1 VGVGGPSG
9 AYSTNVDLSAL
20 GKALLIAGAVVALV
34 GLLLVLAGKGVLPRL
49 PGDVSFSRG
58 NTRVYI
64 PLGTSIV
71 LSVLLT
77 ILLNLFV
84 RR

>member
-1 VGVGGPSG
+1 
-9 AYSTNVDLSAL
+9 VDLSAL
-20 GKALLIAGAVVALV
+20 GKALLIGGAVVALV
-34 GLLLVLAGKGVLPRL
+34 GLLLVLAGRGILPRL
-49 PGDVSFSRG
+49 PGDVSLGRG

-77 ILLNLFV
+77 IMLNLFI

>member
-1 VGVGGPSG
+1 M
-9 AYSTNVDLSAL
+9 ADL
-20 GKALLIAGAVVALV
+20 GRILLIVAAVIAVV
-34 GLLLVLAGKGVLPRL
+34 GLLLLLSGRGILPRL
-49 PGDVSFSRG
+49 PGDVVIDRG

-71 LSVLLT
+71 VSLVLTLV
-77 ILLNLFV
+77 LNLFL

>member
-1 VGVGGPSG
+1 M
-9 AYSTNVDLSAL
+9 DLSAL
-20 GKALLIAGAVVALV
+20 GKALLIGGAVVALV
-34 GLLLVLAGKGVLPRL
+34 GLLLVLAGRGILPRL
-49 PGDVSFSRG
+49 PGDVSFGRG

-77 ILLNLFV
+77 IMLNLFI

>member
-1 VGVGGPSG
+1 
-9 AYSTNVDLSAL
+9 VDLSGL
-20 GKALLIAGAVVALV
+20 GKALLIGGAVVALV
-34 GLLLVLAGKGVLPRL
+34 GLLLVLAGRGVLPRL
-49 PGDVSFSRG
+49 PGDVSFGRG

-64 PLGTSIV
+64 PLGISIV